1 MNNRIFARME
11 NDYSKLATSY
21 EVASLKYNQLYRDN
35 ETYLYTEGLSKLNP
49 LKNKTSDVYK
59 SQKTM
64 KKILR
69 SVMHKLLRS
78 QILSRK

>member
-49 LKNKTSDVYK
+49 LIVN
-59 SQKTM
+59 
-64 KKILR
+64 IFL
-69 SVMHKLLRS
+69 
-78 QILSRK
+78 